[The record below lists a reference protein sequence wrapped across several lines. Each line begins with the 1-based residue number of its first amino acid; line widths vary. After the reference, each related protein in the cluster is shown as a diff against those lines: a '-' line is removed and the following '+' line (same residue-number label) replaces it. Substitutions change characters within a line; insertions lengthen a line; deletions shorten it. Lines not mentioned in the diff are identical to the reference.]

1 MTSKNTKKIL
11 ATTAAVAATLG
22 ATAVANTAH
31 ADTVSAASNDTTQEA
46 QTNQSQAQAQAQNR
60 AQLLQQQEETRA
72 AYNQAHEKATTA
84 QNAANDAQNAF
95 NSASQAVSDNRA
107 QNQAAQND
115 LTAATSA
122 QTSDQAALDSANQAV
137 NTTAAAKSQAQAQNP
152 GIDQSAIDA
161 ANSAVNASS
170 NTVSQAQNKLSQDQ
184 QAQASAQQ
192 AAKQAQANLDHVNQQ
207 NAQAQT
213 DVNNAKTA
221 EANAQN
227 ALDHANDP
235 AAMIKTAQDGVNS
248 AQATADHKKDLL
260 DYQNQVVAKANSD
273 VNDAQKAVNDAQQK
287 LNSLTNTSTST
298 SNYNVDKDNA
308 LTGMNIR
315 LNNDYASVLKD
326 WINGKLTDEQL
337 LKDSRFING
346 CIEMDKVTNS
356 NYISN
361 NADRNKTIPWEQAMP
376 DANQYFLALLNPI
389 RVQLGLTPLTT
400 NSTVQ
405 SLAKTY
411 GNAMK
416 ELGERGTTIDP
427 LGQDWYSQNHIAET
441 NGFNIQFGFGD
452 SNLYYGENSILRG
465 DVHEAHADEL
475 HRNGGEFPVKNI
487 PDGMLNIDNVHHYL
501 WNYFMQAMFG
511 GAFSDDNGTIHTSLL
526 NIGMLKPLLNINQF
540 PQDYGPQINGHNNL
554 SAGFHIDQNG
564 LFYVF
569 TRNGSSTS
577 SATPDQINQAKSALS
592 QAQSRLAT
600 AQSAL
605 NQAKSAQ
612 SQAQSAYNAAQAA
625 LTQAQDVLNKA
636 KNGQADFATLQ
647 ANLTKAKLALNDAVK
662 KANDVHMQLNQA
674 QSAVKDANSKLNSAN
689 RVVDTDQKA
698 LDAAKSA
705 LSNAQNKLKS
715 LTAGHEALIQA
726 IDNYNK
732 ALDSQKKA
740 QAAVKA
746 DQKAIADAK
755 QKADDLNAALPAL
768 QDKLNQAKKALDDA
782 NAKLAEARKAEAA
795 ARAAI
800 VTDARIYG
808 EDVRV
813 NPVPSFPANGTVPRP
828 VIANPTTVKEQSETI
843 VNFAP
848 VSNSK
853 ETSETVVLSDNSVPE
868 GTMADWLDKSKVAAD
883 ARTMG
888 TYSEDVLV
896 TFPDGSTKTIKG
908 VTMQVTK
915 GVSYAHPTYVPAQL
929 PAGAKIEG
937 NVVVDENGQ
946 VMSEFEVVNGE
957 VMKLADARESNAKYN
972 HHGSATNGSAS
983 QTAAVSASTP
993 ASANTVSGHVVS
1005 ASADATRSSL
1015 NNGLP
1020 QTGNHSA
1027 TGALVLG
1034 LSSLLGAIGL
1044 AGTSKKKHE
1053 A

>member
-1 MTSKNTKKIL
+1 MPEIKSKKFLT
-11 ATTAAVAATLG
+11 ATAAIAATVG
-22 ATAVANTAH
+22 ATAITTNTAH
-31 ADTVSAASNDTTQEA
+31 ADAVAPQSVPEQAQTTQ
-46 QTNQSQAQAQAQNR
+46 TQAQAQAQNR

-84 QNAANDAQNAF
+84 QSTANDAQNAF

-115 LTAATSA
+115 LAAATSA
-122 QTSDQAALDSANQAV
+122 QTSDQAALNSANQAV
-137 NTTAAAKSQAQAQNP
+137 TTTAAAKSQAQAQNP

-170 NTVSQAQNKLSQDQ
+170 NAVSQAQNKFSQDQ

-192 AAKQAQANLDHVNQQ
+192 AAKQAQANLDHLNQQ
-207 NAQAQT
+207 NAQAQA

-227 ALDHANDP
+227 ALDNANDP

-287 LNSLTNTSTST
+287 LDSLTNTGASST

-315 LNNDYASVLKD
+315 LNNDYASALKD

-346 CIEMDKVTNS
+346 CIEMQKVTNS

-416 ELGERGTTIDP
+416 ESEDEGTTIDP
-427 LGQDWYSQNHIAET
+427 LGSDWYIQNHIAET

-452 SNLYYGENSILRG
+452 QNLYYGENSILYG

-475 HRNGGEFPVKNI
+475 HHNGGQFPVENI
-487 PDGMLNIDNVHHYL
+487 PDGMLNIDNMHHYL
-501 WNYFMQAMFG
+501 WNYFMQSMFS
-511 GAFSDDNGTIHTSLL
+511 GAFTDDNGTVHTSLL
-526 NIGMLKPLLNINQF
+526 NISMLKPLLNINQF
-540 PQDYGPQINGHNNL
+540 PQDYGPQINGHDNL
-554 SAGFHIDQNG
+554 NVGFHIDRDG

-592 QAQSRLAT
+592 QAQSRLAS

-612 SQAQSAYNAAQAA
+612 SQAQSAYSAAQSA

-647 ANLTKAKLALNDAVK
+647 ANLTKTKLALNDAVK
-662 KANDVHMQLNQA
+662 KANDIHMQLNQA
-674 QSAVKDANSKLNSAN
+674 QSAVNDANSKLNAAN
-689 RVVDTDQKA
+689 RVVDSDQKA

-705 LSNAQNKLKS
+705 LSNAQSKFKS

-808 EDVRV
+808 EDVRI

-828 VIANPTTVKEQSETI
+828 VIANPTTVKEQSETV

-868 GTMADWLDKSKVAAD
+868 GTTADWLDKSKVAAD
-883 ARTMG
+883 ARAMG

-896 TFPDGSTKTIKG
+896 TFPDGSTKTVKG

-957 VMKLADARESNAKYN
+957 VMKLADARESNAKYS
-972 HHGSATNGSAS
+972 HSGPATNVNGTNGVYSSNLSGS
-983 QTAAVSASTP
+983 VM
-993 ASANTVSGHVVS
+993 
-1005 ASADATRSSL
+1005 ATDQAK
-1015 NNGLP
+1015 NKQLP
-1020 QTGNHSA
+1020 QTGNESGNSIIALSLSA
-1027 TGALVLG
+1027 A
-1034 LSSLLGAIGL
+1034 AIMFGL
-1044 AGTSKKKHE
+1044 AGAIDKKR

>member
-31 ADTVSAASNDTTQEA
+31 ADAVPAASNDTTQEA
-46 QTNQSQAQAQAQNR
+46 QTSQSQAQAQAQDR

-84 QNAANDAQNAF
+84 QNAANDAQKAF
-95 NSASQAVSDNRA
+95 NSANQAVSDNRA

-161 ANSAVNASS
+161 ANSAVNAS
-170 NTVSQAQNKLSQDQ
+170 NNAVSQAQNKLSQDQ

-207 NAQAQT
+207 NAQAQA

-248 AQATADHKKDLL
+248 AQNTVNQKKSAL
-260 DYQNQVVAKANSD
+260 DAANQ
-273 VNDAQKAVNDAQQK
+273 AVNNAQNSVNQAQQK
-287 LNSLTNTSTST
+287 LNNLVNAANAGNYDVNKDYAITGPNKIVLTN
-298 SNYNVDKDNA
+298 DQ
-308 LTGMNIR
+308 I
-315 LNNDYASVLKD
+315 SVLKD
-326 WINGKLTDEQL
+326 WLNGKITDQQLERDPRFWKSAQAFREQA
-337 LKDSRFING
+337 
-346 CIEMDKVTNS
+346 S
-356 NYISN
+356 NFARDGYNFISN
-361 NADRNKTIPWEQAMP
+361 DTDRSKTVPSSQAMGEM
-376 DANQYFLALLNPI
+376 NRYFLALLNPI

-400 NSTVQ
+400 NAEAQNLANVYGST
-405 SLAKTY
+405 SY
-411 GNAMK
+411 ENSN
-416 ELGERGTTIDP
+416 LGSTGSNRLTRN
-427 LGQDWYSQNHIAET
+427 WYQENHVAAN
-441 NGFNIQFGFGD
+441 NGFSVLNFGD
-452 SNLYYGENSILRG
+452 SDTYKYVNSILYG
-465 DVHEAHADEL
+465 VYYTTLEKQMKAAGLQYPVEVN
-475 HRNGGEFPVKNI
+475 NGYI
-487 PDGMLNIDNVHHYL
+487 NIDNLHHFL
-501 WNYFMQAMFG
+501 FNYITLAIMPQISGNNKYPDDSNDNLEIMKLMFNKDQFPADMG
-511 GAFSDDNGTIHTSLL
+511 SQVNGHSKLHLGTWLSDDGTVYYIYTRDNTPSASSVS
-526 NIGMLKPLLNINQF
+526 QS
-540 PQDYGPQINGHNNL
+540 QI
-554 SAGFHIDQNG
+554 D
-564 LFYVF
+564 
-569 TRNGSSTS
+569 
-577 SATPDQINQAKSALS
+577 QAKSE
-592 QAQSRLAT
+592 LAS

-662 KANDVHMQLNQA
+662 KANDIHMQLNQA
-674 QSAVKDANSKLNSAN
+674 QSAVKDTNSKLNAAN
-689 RVVDTDQKA
+689 RVVDADQKA

-705 LSNAQNKLKS
+705 LANAQNKLKS

-755 QKADDLNAALPAL
+755 QKADKLNAALPAL

-808 EDVRV
+808 EDVRI
-813 NPVPSFPANGTVPRP
+813 NPVPSFSANGTVPRP
-828 VIANPTTVKEQSETI
+828 VIANPTTVKEQSETV

-868 GTMADWLDKSKVAAD
+868 GTTADWLDKSKVAAD

-896 TFPDGSTKTIKG
+896 TFPDGSTKTVKG

-929 PAGAKIEG
+929 PAGAKVEG

-957 VMKLADARESNAKYN
+957 VMKLADARESNAKYSHN
-972 HHGSATNGSAS
+972 GYATNGSAS
-983 QTAAVSASTP
+983 QTAASTSAS

-1005 ASADATRSSL
+1005 ASANATRSSL

-1034 LSSLLGAIGL
+1034 LSSLLGAISL

>member
-1 MTSKNTKKIL
+1 MPEIKSKKFLT
-11 ATTAAVAATLG
+11 ATAAIAATVG
-22 ATAVANTAH
+22 ATAITTNTAH
-31 ADTVSAASNDTTQEA
+31 ADAVAPQSVPEQA
-46 QTNQSQAQAQAQNR
+46 QTSQSQAQTQAQNR

-84 QNAANDAQNAF
+84 QNAANDAQTAF

-122 QTSDQAALDSANQAV
+122 QTSDQAALNSANQAV

-170 NTVSQAQNKLSQDQ
+170 NAVSQAQNKLSQDQ

-213 DVNNAKTA
+213 DVNNAKTT

-287 LNSLTNTSTST
+287 LNSLTNASTT
-298 SNYNVDKDNA
+298 GNYNVNKDYA
-308 LTGMNIR
+308 ITGPNKIV
-315 LNNDYASVLKD
+315 LNNDMINVLKD
-326 WINGKLTDEQL
+326 WLAGKISDQQLINDPRYYKTCQAFRSQYD
-337 LKDSRFING
+337 
-346 CIEMDKVTNS
+346 
-356 NYISN
+356 NYARDGYNFISN
-361 NADRNKTIPWEQAMP
+361 DSDRSKNVSWDSAMN

-389 RVQLGLTPLTT
+389 RVQLGLAPLTT

-405 SLAKTY
+405 NLAMDYGKTTD
-411 GNAMK
+411 K
-416 ELGERGTTIDP
+416 DQEESSE
-427 LGQDWYSQNHIAET
+427 WYSQNKVALD
-441 NGFNIQFGFGD
+441 NGFTVSNFGD
-452 SNLYYGENSILRG
+452 SSASATHFVNSYLNG
-465 DVHEAHADEL
+465 TYHTTDESQMNRAGL
-475 HRNGGEFPVKNI
+475 KYPVSNI
-487 PDGMLNIDNVHHYL
+487 PAGYINIDNLHHYL
-501 WNYFMQAMFG
+501 FNYITGAIFPRDTRELNSGKMIVDFG
-511 GAFSDDNGTIHTSLL
+511 STDILKLML
-526 NIGMLKPLLNINQF
+526 NVNQPTADF
-540 PQDYGPQINGHNNL
+540 GPAVNGHSNL
-554 SAGFHIDQNG
+554 SAGIYISNLG
-564 LFYVF
+564 PTMYYVF

-592 QAQSRLAT
+592 QAQSRLVS

-662 KANDVHMQLNQA
+662 KANDIHMQLNQA
-674 QSAVKDANSKLNSAN
+674 QSAVKDANSKLNAAN

-755 QKADDLNAALPAL
+755 QKADDLSAALPAL

-813 NPVPSFPANGTVPRP
+813 NPVPNFPANGTVPRP
-828 VIANPTTVKEQSETI
+828 VIANPTTVKEQSETV

-868 GTMADWLDKSKVAAD
+868 GTTADWLDKSKVAAD
-883 ARTMG
+883 AHAMG

-957 VMKLADARESNAKYN
+957 VMKLADARENNAKYN
-972 HHGSATNGSAS
+972 HHGSATNVNGTNGVYSSNLSGS
-983 QTAAVSASTP
+983 VM
-993 ASANTVSGHVVS
+993 
-1005 ASADATRSSL
+1005 ATDQAK
-1015 NNGLP
+1015 NKQLP
-1020 QTGNHSA
+1020 QTGNESGNSIIALSLSA
-1027 TGALVLG
+1027 A
-1034 LSSLLGAIGL
+1034 AIMFGL
-1044 AGTSKKKHE
+1044 AGAIDKKR